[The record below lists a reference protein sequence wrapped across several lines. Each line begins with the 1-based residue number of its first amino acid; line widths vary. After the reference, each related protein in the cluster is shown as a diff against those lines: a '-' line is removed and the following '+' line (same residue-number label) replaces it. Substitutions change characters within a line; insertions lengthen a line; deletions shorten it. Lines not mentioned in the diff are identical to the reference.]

1 MTRPVVPDAVRL
13 LLIALGVCCLMVPL
27 LVLWEYRGWTMTEGN
42 VVVLPIVEYE
52 RTNMQTR
59 VAYTRANGEREWVLS
74 SEGISASARHG
85 DRFRVLYNP
94 DRIKDSMIV
103 SFDTLWSIPIY
114 ATALGIVLTSLGLI
128 GRSRR
133 TIVPAESHT
142 NAA

>member
-27 LVLWEYRGWTMTEGN
+27 IVLWEYRDWTMTEGN

-74 SEGISASARHG
+74 SEDISASARHG
-85 DRFRVLYNP
+85 DRLRVLYNP

-133 TIVPAESHT
+133 TIVPADSHT